1 MNEENKPVT
10 GKTAESPQPDKL
22 PKSKRTALVRYLA
35 ILFAFAFAIVLL
47 SMFLQYR
54 RNASKQISDLTSMSN
69 SAVANASQLQEEN
82 RALEETVAEMEQN
95 GIKMQEEHQK
105 ELADQQLVYD
115 ALVRLLSDPEKSD
128 EPEYREDPKIAGD
141 LKTVQDGLDKLSESA
156 KEAFAA
162 YAEEIGMNKTE
173 EAKHD

>member
-1 MNEENKPVT
+1 MSEEKKPVT
-10 GKTAESPQPDKL
+10 GQSEGPAQVDKL

-35 ILFAFAFAIVLL
+35 ILFVSAFVIVLL
-47 SMFLQYR
+47 SLYLQYR
-54 RNASKQISDLTSMSN
+54 STTSKKISDLTSMSN

-82 RALEETVAEMEQN
+82 RALEQTVTEMEQN
-95 GIKMQEEHQK
+95 GIKLQEEHQK
-105 ELADQQLVYD
+105 ELADQRLVYD

-128 EPEYREDPKIAGD
+128 DPKYVEDPKVAED
-141 LKTVQDGLDKLSESA
+141 LKTVQDGQDKLSESA

-162 YAEEIGMNKTE
+162 YAEEIGINKTE